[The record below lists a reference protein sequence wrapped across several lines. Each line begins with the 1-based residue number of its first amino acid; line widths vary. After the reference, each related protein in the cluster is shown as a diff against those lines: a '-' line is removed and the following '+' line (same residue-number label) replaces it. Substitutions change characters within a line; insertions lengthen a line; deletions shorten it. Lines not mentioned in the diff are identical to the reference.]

1 MGTILRPMPNYM
13 TRKQYDRHREATKE
27 CELKLDEARLKV
39 GKAAEHGDLSEN
51 AEYDAAV
58 EESAFLS
65 GRHEELKSMLV
76 GCEVVEPHRTV
87 EGIVSL
93 GKTIDVRQAES
104 GEEATYHIV
113 GNGVIDSEAGE
124 VSFLAPLG
132 GALLGKKVG
141 EVAAVKLPDGNVDY
155 EILEIRYS
163 S

>member
-1 MGTILRPMPNYM
+1 MPNYM
-13 TRKQYDRHREATKE
+13 TRKQYDRHRAATTE
-27 CELKLDEARLKV
+27 CERKLDAARLKV

-51 AEYDAAV
+51 AEYDAAI

-65 GRHEELKSMLV
+65 GRHEELKAMLL
-76 GCEVVEPHRTV
+76 GCQIVDPEKTV

-93 GKTIDVRQAES
+93 GKTVDVLDVS
-104 GEEATYHIV
+104 GGEKATYHLV

-132 GALLGKKVG
+132 SALLGKQCGERALVG
-141 EVAAVKLPDGNVDY
+141 LPDGDVEY
-155 EILEIRYS
+155 EILDIRFS